1 MDHLLQYATRL
12 ETHLEAIISHCD
24 SIQLSTSPRLDA
36 SFAAKVSER
45 IEAGRRR
52 RDPAH
57 LRSVYDRFRGT
68 SPKMAKT
75 SLAQA
80 LDELQAGPSN
90 GETIDEISLA
100 FDVDRDDQIDFSE
113 FTNAV
118 LRPSPVEA
126 CCKQVNFHH
135 ALADAIPLVDVHD
148 MAHLTDEQIDVI
160 CTEAL
165 PAINRM
171 VRDKVR
177 ELRVAF
183 HARRQ
188 ASNAAPGAKFSTFK
202 ASVGT
207 PEHFF
212 NGPSDRVGEAPTP
225 RART

>member
-1 MDHLLQYATRL
+1 MA
-12 ETHLEAIISHCD
+12 EASE
-24 SIQLSTSPRLDA
+24 
-36 SFAAKVSER
+36 SFAATVSER

-80 LDELQAGPSN
+80 LNELQAGPSK

-118 LRPSPVEA
+118 LRPSPIEA
-126 CCKQVNFHH
+126 CCKQVNFFQ
-135 ALADAIPLVDVHD
+135 AIADAIPLVDGD
-148 MAHLTDEQIDVI
+148 PLLYMAHLTDEQINVI

-165 PAINRM
+165 PAINRL

-183 HARRQ
+183 DARRQ

-225 RART
+225 RARTRFFLSF

>member
-1 MDHLLQYATRL
+1 MA
-12 ETHLEAIISHCD
+12 
-24 SIQLSTSPRLDA
+24 DA
-36 SFAAKVSER
+36 SYAAKVSER

-68 SPKMAKT
+68 SPKMART

-80 LDELQAGPSN
+80 LDELQAGPSK

-100 FDVDRDDQIDFSE
+100 FDVDRDDQINFSE

-118 LRPSPVEA
+118 LRPSPIEA

-135 ALADAIPLVDVHD
+135 AIADAIPLDD
-148 MAHLTDEQIDVI
+148 GDQPLRAMAHLTDEQIDVI

-165 PAINRM
+165 PAINRL

-225 RART
+225 RARTRNFVH